1 VTLSRRFY
9 CDPMTAANCR
19 AMPHNFRN
27 EKQPTVCF
35 PMALPFDDDESTGSI
50 YTTRESSDHD
60 GGLDDHDGNRRDTL
74 PSFSTMTTLSMSS
87 SSLQSQRSLR
97 TMSRIR
103 QLLDASSADCE
114 SSSTSRPTLLQAPGT
129 PPPSEKWR
137 AKFTRQAN
145 DFEDPRDMFL
155 RDVSEEA
162 SESSIRD
169 FLSIG
174 VTEASA
180 RAFTPNKPPIASSAE
195 KRQGSTSSFDCGC
208 VGNSS
213 FKYPFLRKGV
223 RGSGTRARLSKALS
237 WRKNS
242 RK

>member
-1 VTLSRRFY
+1 
-9 CDPMTAANCR
+9 
-19 AMPHNFRN
+19 
-27 EKQPTVCF
+27 
-35 PMALPFDDDESTGSI
+35 MALPFDDDESTGSI
-50 YTTRESSDHD
+50 YTTRDSSDHD
-60 GGLDDHDGNRRDTL
+60 GGLEVHDGNRRDTL
-74 PSFSTMTTLSMSS
+74 PSFSTMTTSSMSS

-114 SSSTSRPTLLQAPGT
+114 SSSTSRGTLAQAPCT

-145 DFEDPRDMFL
+145 DFEEPCDMFL
-155 RDVSEEA
+155 GDVSDEA

-180 RAFTPNKPPIASSAE
+180 RALTPNKPPLASSAE
-195 KRQGSTSSFDCGC
+195 KRQGGTSRFDGGC

-213 FKYPFLRKGV
+213 FRYPFLRKGV
-223 RGSGTRARLSKALS
+223 RGLGTRARLSKTLS
-237 WRKNS
+237 WRTATRNLGCLAI
-242 RK
+242 RGVGLVP